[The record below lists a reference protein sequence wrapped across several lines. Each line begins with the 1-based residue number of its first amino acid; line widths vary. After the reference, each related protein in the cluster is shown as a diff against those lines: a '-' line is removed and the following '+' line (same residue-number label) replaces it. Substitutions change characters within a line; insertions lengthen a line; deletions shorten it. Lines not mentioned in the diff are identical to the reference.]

1 MGFPLRDGRGWRPD
15 SWEEVGTLLVLGLLV
30 SGVFAYSTSLDAQ
43 ARYLLTNAPN
53 YFSVADSSGDTVSFS
68 EQDIDRMRWA
78 SITSVGSGAFGDER
92 LFCGS
97 IKSNG
102 FVESIRLADD
112 IRLSEY
118 DSVSG
123 ACSSRFPSQDI
134 NFFVHSQPGS
144 EGLSEEDRDLET
156 MVPYTCIVYEEMAV
170 SPVSGSVDG
179 INCLSV
185 VGNGDGFEPVSVYA
199 R

>member
-1 MGFPLRDGRGWRPD
+1 MGFPLYDGRGWRPD
-15 SWEEVGTLLVLGLLV
+15 SRRELAGYIVFGLVIA
-30 SGVFAYSTSLDAQ
+30 SAFAYSTSLDAQ
-43 ARYLLTNAPN
+43 ARYLATDAPS
-53 YFSVADSSGDTVSFS
+53 YFSAASDSEAVTFS
-68 EQDIDRMRWA
+68 ETDIDRMRWA

-112 IRLSEY
+112 IRLSEF

-123 ACSSRFPSQDI
+123 ACQSRFPTQDI

-144 EGLSEEDRDLET
+144 DGLSEEDKDLET

-170 SPVSGSVDG
+170 SPVSGRVDG
-179 INCLSV
+179 INCWEV
-185 VGNGDGFEPVSVYA
+185 VDNGDSFDPVDVYIK
-199 R
+199 